1 MEAIEANVPVHK
13 VFLQRGIKGAL
24 AQQLEHLVRS
34 KGISSSYVPSEKLDR
49 LTTLNHQ
56 GAVAQISQVAFKEFE
71 TLAAEIISTVKN
83 PLFLLL
89 DQITDVRNFG
99 AILRTAE
106 CCGVHAIVVPKQGAA
121 PLNQDAIKTSAGA
134 AFRIPIARTDHL
146 LDAIYYLKASGVQ
159 TIAATEKASE
169 SIYNLSLT
177 NPTAIVLGSEE
188 RGISPAVLKHVD
200 QKASLPLLGEI
211 GSLNVSV
218 ACGAFL
224 YEVVR
229 QRSLI

>member
-1 MEAIEANVPVHK
+1 M
-13 VFLQRGIKGAL
+13 
-24 AQQLEHLVRS
+24 
-34 KGISSSYVPSEKLDR
+34 
-49 LTTLNHQ
+49 
-56 GAVAQISQVAFKEFE
+56 
-71 TLAAEIISTVKN
+71 
-83 PLFLLL
+83 
-89 DQITDVRNFG
+89 
-99 AILRTAE
+99 
-106 CCGVHAIVVPKQGAA
+106 VPKQGAA

-177 NPTAIVLGSEE
+177 SPTAIVLGSEE